1 MGGDSITTIS
11 NCSANTFFLPWWQA
25 AVANR
30 HQSTAW
36 PYTDDSH
43 QVELLS
49 RFRVHSLGFIVSF
62 AGLKAEKEGLKASE
76 KSDSAVRDAADK
88 VIHKTSEAASK
99 VDEKSGGFFG
109 GLKHWLADR

>member
-1 MGGDSITTIS
+1 MFYPSSGLLGALQQLLRSFWLSYGPTITIS
-11 NCSANTFFLPWWQA
+11 WNCSVNHLLLSSWQA
-25 AVANR
+25 ALAKGLHGV
-30 HQSTAW
+30 
-36 PYTDDSH
+36 
-43 QVELLS
+43 VC
-49 RFRVHSLGFIVSF
+49 F

-76 KSDSAVRDAADK
+76 KSDAAVRDAADK